1 MRLQWLHVPSGD
13 ALVALLIPAFIF
25 TIYGGFLLAAAL
37 EQDYA
42 STLLAPSC
50 PWLALAVALACAL
63 SFSILLA
70 GAGARTTSG
79 SLPAADLWL
88 LTGLLLPG
96 LAGGLTVGAPVLGL
110 TPARLYAG
118 PYLSTAVG
126 VYCFAG
132 LPPPLLLP
140 LSLAIIVP
148 CAMQTAR
155 WGAGAADQA
164 LSALYVAAANFLGWC
179 LYTRIWREAVAL
191 LVAELL
197 PYQTTCAPLPELQ
210 VFELRAVM
218 SQRARAAKSA
228 GAGAATHPEDTAIV
242 ATEAAQFNA
251 PEKVAPDEEAKECS
265 RPASASLS
273 RVCSSSGATAEGRLP
288 ETSAA
293 AAVYTGDQQ
302 QQVPLECGSSAQG
315 CSSGATPAPTETAAV
330 ASLEPVT
337 PASPA
342 APRLARAD
350 SSAAGSRA
358 STPRAAQ
365 GPASDGPAGV
375 PAGAGEPHESAARNL
390 PRQSWKHWQQ
400 EPQFQHHQPQ
410 GHEEQQRSR
419 EDQPQQYRQ
428 PPHLPMRIESTRP
441 FGIRR
446 RQNTTPCLLL
456 HAKNQAIEAPEAEL
470 PDIRRPE
477 TAGDHPAPR
486 HAPILR
492 RQSLPRWSLP
502 TLLQQHE
509 QQKQQ
514 QLAVLLPAQPDSGG
528 HAVQPYL
535 TSGAA
540 SKSAAVAAAAA
551 AAAAAAETVQR
562 WRFGSLNSPS
572 AASAAAAE
580 SAAVTAVARPRR
592 GSMHQ
597 GGSSSRSSSAAQ
609 VIEYAGREL
618 LYKAPTWSPQEK
630 MLAIAALP
638 RRAAPTS
645 RAAAAAEATSAE
657 AKIRRRSSVVA
668 LKQATKLLDA
678 LRARPL
684 ELRKKWARRHLTT
697 HHHSQQEHREQQAQ
711 HHQVQSPVGAAKM
724 AWALQRMRAATGSFS
739 SLGRSSSQ
747 VSTSMHATA
756 TAAAASHTSPG
767 LLRLGSSSRRGSRCS
782 STYLSTMS
790 GPAVA
795 TVEPAALTAAPLSS
809 SEALPAPA
817 TQPGGGC
824 TVHERMQQRQLQ
836 WLRQRLAEDQIDD
849 QFVAIIE
856 TCWERCWL
864 LCQQADTHP
873 ASNTTA
879 AALVAVSED
888 HAQPPLRHKKSN
900 SQILA
905 SDALHIQLVP
915 TEKRRQEDGHPQEEE
930 PRDKQEQERQQHTQQ
945 EHEHIIRDLLTVRAI
960 GALEAA
966 ARLQQWRKLQDHG
979 NFELPQHVLQ
989 QILSDVATA
998 ALPSAA
1004 AHGTARKPRPTD
1016 AHQNPSALLG
1026 SRAPLHDHQHSHEA
1040 LGEITAS
1047 RDCWQESMRCAY
1059 TEKAAENP
1067 ASGNRRQLA
1076 MAYILRKELL
1086 WREQHGPWPGPLTAA
1101 SASAVAE
1108 APSEKNLAKLQQPQ
1122 TSKRA
1127 YSRRPMSTRRA
1138 SQRAHSSASSS
1149 GGSSSNTCNSCER
1162 VVYEGGRTS
1171 RKRAGGETATV
1182 ITPGAA
1188 TTAAETF
1195 LARAAGR
1202 GIPPQMPLQDLTLK
1216 FADTTIEDLLLPA
1229 AALFWAINGA
1239 SSSGTIS
1246 QQHPNFLDTFKAYA
1260 TGRIML
1266 QFCGE
1271 VVIFLMLLSS
1281 RSGHS
1286 YSTWPHRSNP
1296 GAGDPWMRGFMSYLF
1311 HLRLCLCLADIP
1323 VHLLLLPLQQLAVED
1338 LVLYGPLLLQ
1348 LAAVAQQQQN
1358 RHPRQPLVIYVAYST
1373 VYSLVIAGC
1382 ALLVEMKVMNG
1393 PPSFSL
1399 LLLLLRSGAALSAM
1413 GSVIHLLV
1421 LGVEEKC
1428 SRSVFST
1435 TVLPYLLR
1443 LEAATYCGF
1452 CRQVASPE
1460 DVDATAATDVGVT
1473 ATGESSAPEEALKE
1487 VLKEAFTRNEAERE
1501 TGLTTPEPLCDL
1513 GSQRQQQP
1521 EQLNTLKSMG
1531 QRANMEGYRGAC
1543 KCQKKWHRK
1552 LESETVKATA
1562 AEDSDADVT
1571 EDGALSTAWSDI
1583 EPSRTCRELLRSL
1596 PEPQRTQALSD
1607 TGSKASISSDSS
1619 KFEFNGG
1626 PRVEITLDLTP
1637 TAEAFRHRAAGV
1649 LAEST
1654 TALNATCASLPCV
1667 SKESL
1672 YQGTDGTA
1680 ATPSACA
1687 TARAAAV
1694 PGATPRAARDRSS
1707 SKVARAARSS
1717 STVGKQL
1724 LHILGT
1730 RLSSL
1735 SKSPKDW
1742 TKVLG
1747 ESSPALEMPVAPAAS
1762 AAATTGT
1769 VTGASSSL
1777 CTPPVSFVEQR
1788 PSSRLHSL
1796 QRGSSSNN
1804 NMPAWLRGD
1813 SHTGT
1818 PVAKGPPES
1827 RPMRSLMLLYRLS
1840 SWKHR
1845 SSSCSSSRLWG
1856 ETGITSPNVAR
1867 PIPSGSHAGG
1877 HTASRFFSFR
1887 ARAAAT
1893 SPGHSFS
1900 IPAPGGATTLS
1911 RAEEPNL
1918 YAESSR
1924 GAAPPAAKHCRYPDI
1939 AHSSCDSKWQQV
1951 ATLQQQL
1958 QLQSS
1963 RSLFFSS
1970 FEQRNAVEVGYGRAA
1985 SKGAD
1990 AAGSAAR
1997 AAATRLETT
2006 PVAPTAAATDVWI
2019 GFPPRSLD
2027 RHYLEQGDLQ
2037 QQQQQPHVQQQQRQ
2051 HRAWHPSP
2059 KDAAVP
2065 SDASPQLHRIFSMRR
2080 PDELSNFSYS
2090 TSNVWAAPDLG
2101 EPVAVRDLLSDVF
2114 ATRGNSWN
2122 DPAQIPLPST
2132 HPALLQQESFAQ
2144 SAAAAAGGSRGGE
2157 TPAVAGGEHPARAAA
2172 AAWSRGASARL
2183 RPAKQGA
2190 ALAAQ
2195 RAAAAAL
2202 LAAAEEVGDGRQDT
2216 LQDGGV
2222 LYPSQCI
2229 RNRLE
2234 KLLWGLSI

>member
-265 RPASASLS
+265 VASKYCQDRLPPRGERQKLQQQQSLPLQQRPPRAIPKASSIEAPVHQHRLQRPASASLS

-528 HAVQPYL
+528 HAVQP
-535 TSGAA
+535 
-540 SKSAAVAAAAA
+540 
-551 AAAAAAETVQR
+551 
-562 WRFGSLNSPS
+562 
-572 AASAAAAE
+572 AAAAE

-724 AWALQRMRAATGSFS
+724 AWALQRMRAA
-739 SLGRSSSQ
+739 
-747 VSTSMHATA
+747 
-756 TAAAASHTSPG
+756 
-767 LLRLGSSSRRGSRCS
+767 
-782 STYLSTMS
+782 
-790 GPAVA
+790 
-795 TVEPAALTAAPLSS
+795 
-809 SEALPAPA
+809 
-817 TQPGGGC
+817 
-824 TVHERMQQRQLQ
+824 
-836 WLRQRLAEDQIDD
+836 
-849 QFVAIIE
+849 
-856 TCWERCWL
+856 
-864 LCQQADTHP
+864 
-873 ASNTTA
+873 
-879 AALVAVSED
+879 
-888 HAQPPLRHKKSN
+888 
-900 SQILA
+900 
-905 SDALHIQLVP
+905 
-915 TEKRRQEDGHPQEEE
+915 
-930 PRDKQEQERQQHTQQ
+930 
-945 EHEHIIRDLLTVRAI
+945 TVRAI

-1188 TTAAETF
+1188 TTAAETPAAVVAACAESGASAYQHRAISHHILNGMDTVSPAASGAAGGF

-1216 FADTTIEDLLLPA
+1216 FADTTIEERYMTWRIGWLAQKRLGSSSKPVLLLWGLFSLLLPA

-1552 LESETVKATA
+1552 LESET
-1562 AEDSDADVT
+1562 EDSDADVT

-1717 STVGKQL
+1717 STVGFWRWRGSVASGSLALQGHSTSTRRGPL
-1724 LHILGT
+1724 LDALPEESGVGSPVLSSFLDRGT

-1924 GAAPPAAKHCRYPDI
+1924 GAAPPAAKHCRGMPWKL
-1939 AHSSCDSKWQQV
+1939 AMAVLPPKEQ
-1951 ATLQQQL
+1951 TLL
-1958 QLQSS
+1958 
-1963 RSLFFSS
+1963 
-1970 FEQRNAVEVGYGRAA
+1970 V
-1985 SKGAD
+1985 
-1990 AAGSAAR
+1990 
-1997 AAATRLETT
+1997 
-2006 PVAPTAAATDVWI
+2006 
-2019 GFPPRSLD
+2019 
-2027 RHYLEQGDLQ
+2027 
-2037 QQQQQPHVQQQQRQ
+2037 QQPERRQ
-2051 HRAWHPSP
+2051 HGSKQHP
-2059 KDAAVP
+2059 
-2065 SDASPQLHRIFSMRR
+2065 
-2080 PDELSNFSYS
+2080 
-2090 TSNVWAAPDLG
+2090 
-2101 EPVAVRDLLSDVF
+2101 
-2114 ATRGNSWN
+2114 
-2122 DPAQIPLPST
+2122 
-2132 HPALLQQESFAQ
+2132 
-2144 SAAAAAGGSRGGE
+2144 
-2157 TPAVAGGEHPARAAA
+2157 
-2172 AAWSRGASARL
+2172 
-2183 RPAKQGA
+2183 
-2190 ALAAQ
+2190 
-2195 RAAAAAL
+2195 
-2202 LAAAEEVGDGRQDT
+2202 
-2216 LQDGGV
+2216 
-2222 LYPSQCI
+2222 
-2229 RNRLE
+2229 
-2234 KLLWGLSI
+2234 